1 MSLRRTLMI
10 AVALAALAPGTA
22 AAEAVRVVARD
33 VPLDGARPAAARA
46 APTTFTMVGLH
57 WQGPGRVWFRTAE
70 QPGRFGPWRPAQPE
84 AEDMP
89 DVGSAELDER
99 AGWRIGNPWWT
110 GPARWIQYRVSG
122 EVTGLRAY
130 FVDSPV
136 TSADRVRAAST
147 RTAATSAVARAGPVA
162 QPTIVRRAGWGA
174 DESIVRDAPAIA
186 ERLRFAVVHH
196 TAGSNGYS
204 AAESAAI
211 VRGIQRYHVVGNGWD
226 DIGYNFLV
234 DKYGRVF
241 EGRGGGI
248 AQNVV
253 GAHAGGFNTGSV
265 GVAVIGI
272 YQSRS
277 LSDAARRALQKLLA
291 WRLDVGHV
299 YPRGFWDAVSGGSSR
314 WPVGA
319 SVRLRAV
326 SGHRDTSYT
335 SCPGNRIYGLLG
347 PVARRATRIGLPKLW
362 TPDAEG
368 SVGGPVRFTARLS
381 EALPW
386 RVEVKDAAGS
396 VVGSGSGSGTAVDW
410 TWDASAVPVAF
421 YTYTISAG
429 PSVRPSTL
437 PVPGPPPLRI
447 RGLKA
452 SPHAVTPNGDWS
464 GESTTVRFGLTRRA
478 VLSVRVVSESSGNGV
493 RTLLA
498 SSERPAGPRSLSW
511 DGRTGG
517 GSVVP
522 DGRYRIEVSAEAGVE
537 QVSRSAR
544 VVVDRTLGGVF
555 VSPAVFS
562 PDGDGRADALELGY
576 ELTRSA
582 TVRVQVRRSGEVLRT
597 LRNGSQTAGSHT
609 LAWNGRVRGARLADG
624 SASVV
629 VRATTTTLGTRRLA
643 RPVELDTR
651 APVVRVLSLT
661 TVKGA
666 MRLRLRLSESAE
678 LQVWHGRETWRDGGS
693 FVVTRPAGETVIR
706 RPARARVVR
715 IIATD
720 DGLNR
725 SDPVV
730 HRRKRS

>member
-1 MSLRRTLMI
+1 
-10 AVALAALAPGTA
+10 
-22 AAEAVRVVARD
+22 
-33 VPLDGARPAAARA
+33 
-46 APTTFTMVGLH
+46 
-57 WQGPGRVWFRTAE
+57 
-70 QPGRFGPWRPAQPE
+70 
-84 AEDMP
+84 
-89 DVGSAELDER
+89 
-99 AGWRIGNPWWT
+99 
-110 GPARWIQYRVSG
+110 
-122 EVTGLRAY
+122 
-130 FVDSPV
+130 
-136 TSADRVRAAST
+136 
-147 RTAATSAVARAGPVA
+147 
-162 QPTIVRRAGWGA
+162 
-174 DESIVRDAPAIA
+174 
-186 ERLRFAVVHH
+186 
-196 TAGSNGYS
+196 
-204 AAESAAI
+204 
-211 VRGIQRYHVVGNGWD
+211 
-226 DIGYNFLV
+226 
-234 DKYGRVF
+234 
-241 EGRGGGI
+241 
-248 AQNVV
+248 
-253 GAHAGGFNTGSV
+253 
-265 GVAVIGI
+265 
-272 YQSRS
+272 
-277 LSDAARRALQKLLA
+277 
-291 WRLDVGHV
+291 V

-347 PVARRATRIGLPKLW
+347 PVARRVTRIGLPKLW

-447 RGLKA
+447 SGLKA

-478 VLSVRVVSESSGNGV
+478 VLSARVVSESSGNGV

-544 VVVDRTLGGVF
+544 VVVDRTLGGAF

-730 HRRKRS
+730 YRRKRS